1 MTRYVLSRVAQ
12 AALVIVGI
20 SIAAFLLIHFVPGD
34 PARVIA
40 GPRAS
45 PDTVARV
52 RAQLGLDDSLVHQYG
67 TFVSGFVTGNLGD
80 SLTQHD
86 RVAAIIGH
94 RIVPSLLLVVYS
106 LVIALVVAVPLAVLA
121 ATHRNGVVD
130 HVIRIAT
137 TVSFVMPTF
146 WLALLLVLL
155 LGLQLGLFP
164 TSGYDAGLGGHL
176 RSLTL
181 PAASIGLYVAPVLLR
196 ALRSSLI
203 DALRADYV
211 AAARSHGFSERRVVV
226 RHALRNSL
234 LPLVTLV
241 GVFAGGLLSASVV
254 AENVFAIPGLGSL
267 LVTAVT
273 DRDFPTVQ
281 ALTMLFGVFVVAINL
296 ATDLLYMALDPRV
309 RL

>member
-1 MTRYVLSRVAQ
+1 MTRYLLSRVAQ
-12 AALVIVGI
+12 AAVVLVCI
-20 SIAAFLLIHFVPGD
+20 SIAAFLLIHLVPGD
-34 PARVIA
+34 PARVVV

-45 PDTVARV
+45 AEAVARV
-52 RAQLGLDDSLVHQYG
+52 RAQLGLDTSLPHQYA
-67 TFVSGFVTGNLGD
+67 TFVSGVITGNLD

-86 RVAAIIGH
+86 RVAALIGH
-94 RIVPSLLLVVYS
+94 RIVPSVLLVGYS
-106 LVIALVVAVPLAVLA
+106 LVIALLVAVPLAIVA
-121 ATHRNGVVD
+121 ATHRNRVVD

-155 LGLQLGLFP
+155 LGLQLGIFP
-164 TSGYDAGLGGHL
+164 TSGYGTGFGGHL
-176 RSLTL
+176 QSLTL
-181 PAASIGLYVAPVLLR
+181 PAVSIGLYVAPVLLR

-203 DALRADYV
+203 DALQSDYV
-211 AAARSHGFSERRVVV
+211 AAARSHGFSQRRVVV

-234 LPLVTLV
+234 LPLVTLL

-254 AENVFAIPGLGSL
+254 AENVFSIPGLGSL

-281 ALTMLFGVFVVAINL
+281 ALTMLFGAFVVGINL
-296 ATDLLYMALDPRV
+296 ATDLVYLALDPRV